1 MAETIRGPKT
11 LPDKLTPT
19 PCTLDCPLNPR
30 QQDEANYRTTISPA
44 LAPGPFLGILAMQ
57 RLRRLLE
64 AAQIAQGRR

>member
-44 LAPGPFLGILAMQ
+44 LAPGASSW
-57 RLRRLLE
+57 RD
-64 AAQIAQGRR
+64 